1 MIKLLQKVS
10 MWVRNIKHILIFS
23 ASSSNFTGKYRTLAF
38 CRNTDWQGILKSFHL
53 QFQAYMS
60 FQQEKYWSCILLN
73 QPKLMSHE
81 DQRALNIKSGD
92 TTPSKPV
99 NHVQIVGVRKEND
112 QRKQRQGSNIKYIYG
127 DVK

>member
-1 MIKLLQKVS
+1 
-10 MWVRNIKHILIFS
+10 
-23 ASSSNFTGKYRTLAF
+23 
-38 CRNTDWQGILKSFHL
+38 
-53 QFQAYMS
+53 
-60 FQQEKYWSCILLN
+60 
-73 QPKLMSHE
+73 MSHE

-127 DVK
+127 DIK